1 MLKRPAIVFKTV
13 KEWNP
18 LEIVR
23 LYRAGG
29 WWRDEW
35 DPSRLAALMQGS
47 FFFVLAVDADSGEAV
62 GMGRAISDGASDAY
76 IQDVVVLPE
85 FRGQGIGC
93 QIVERLISHLEGA
106 GIGWIAAV
114 SNPDTEGFY
123 ESLGFRRM
131 IGFVPMLYRGAGHD
145 LPV

>member
-1 MLKRPAIVFKTV
+1 MR
-13 KEWNP
+13 
-18 LEIVR
+18 
-23 LYRAGG
+23 
-29 WWRDEW
+29 
-35 DPSRLAALMQGS
+35 GS
-47 FFFVLAVDADSGEAV
+47 FAFVLAIDADTGEAV

-93 QIVERLISHLEGA
+93 RIVELLIGHLERA

-114 SNPDTEGFY
+114 STPNTEGFY

-131 IGFVPMLYRGAGHD
+131 SGFVPMLYRGAGND